1 MNPDWSPRLKLVYAV
16 VCLVLF
22 TAVMMLVGQYVATPF
37 SGWVRTQ
44 AEDWPTWLIWAFVAM
59 IFPLW
64 YLAWWNAKRS
74 QRANARRPY

>member
-1 MNPDWSPRLKLVYAV
+1 MNPEWSPRLKLFYAV

-22 TAVMMLVGQYVATPF
+22 TAAMMLVGKYVATPF
-37 SGWVRTQ
+37 Q
-44 AEDWPTWLIWAFVAM
+44 DWLRPYLEASPTWLIAAGLIAIV
-59 IFPLW
+59 PLW